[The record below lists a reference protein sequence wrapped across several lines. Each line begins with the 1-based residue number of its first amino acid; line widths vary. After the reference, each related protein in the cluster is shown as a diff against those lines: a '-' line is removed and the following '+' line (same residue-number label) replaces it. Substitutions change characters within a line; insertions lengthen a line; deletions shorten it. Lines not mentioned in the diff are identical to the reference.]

1 MWHWISDLLN
11 EMAECL
17 PNSTRKT
24 CGGVTIYLSAKM
36 IGSIPF
42 HVISRAVICGLA
54 AANGVTAGD
63 PNDVVIIII
72 IPMNNI
78 SFFWSYTIWHR

>member
-1 MWHWISDLLN
+1 MF
-11 EMAECL
+11 
-17 PNSTRKT
+17 
-24 CGGVTIYLSAKM
+24 
-36 IGSIPF
+36 GSIPF
-42 HVISRAVICGLA
+42 HMISRVVICGLA

-78 SFFWSYTIWHR
+78 SFFGPIQSGINRSLENL